1 MWAACANIHNIV
13 VSARMSLH
21 EYEGEGV
28 VEVVGSVEPMPAV
41 LTTKEDK
48 TEGDSRRAGLVQ
60 KAEDRDDL
68 IAKKPLRGERVHRL
82 LERRQELYD
91 PDALSESD
99 EIMCTSESDEDSGD
113 Y

>member
-1 MWAACANIHNIV
+1 
-13 VSARMSLH
+13 MSGLTRSTRLLL
-21 EYEGEGV
+21 GG
-28 VEVVGSVEPMPAV
+28 VGSPLACWAPPM
-41 LTTKEDK
+41 
-48 TEGDSRRAGLVQ
+48 EGDSRRAGLVQ

-99 EIMCTSESDEDSGD
+99 EMMCTSESDEDSGD